1 MLTQPEQHKPLRFRI
16 ISIIDTKSGWPS
28 VKDIQLAVCEAYSVT
43 LNDMLSARRTERV
56 ITPRHVAMY
65 LSKELTTLSLP
76 TIGRATGGRDHT
88 VVLYAHNKIAEQIKT
103 DVDLA
108 AKVAMIRGQFE

>member
-1 MLTQPEQHKPLRFRI
+1 MLTQPEQHKPLQFRI
-16 ISIIDTKSGWPS
+16 ISIIDPKSGRPS
-28 VKDIQLAVCEAYSVT
+28 VKDIQLAVCEAYGVT
-43 LNDMLSARRTERV
+43 LKDMLSARRTERV

-76 TIGRATGGRDHT
+76 AIGRATGDRDHT
-88 VVLYAHNKIAEQIKT
+88 VPLYAYRKIAKLLET
-103 DVDLA
+103 DEELA